1 MTQKLKVIIRCLVY
15 NHEPYLRDCLEGF
28 VMQKTNFA
36 FKAVV
41 HDDCSTDGSAAIIR
55 EYAEK
60 YPDIIE
66 PIYETENLYSKRNGS
81 LRQVMDA
88 ATMNRSDYIAYCEGD
103 DYWIDPHKLQKQ
115 VDYMDAHPECTM
127 VCTNAHI
134 EAPKGILTEEDLKNM
149 GWYHY
154 NESRIMATED
164 IITKGGWFIHTCTTL
179 YRANIKDSYPEEC
192 QRCHVGDYPLQI
204 FAALKGSIYYMH
216 EKMAVYRYMSV
227 GSWTEKD
234 CKMKEENANI
244 LPTRNILKMLSSL
257 DNYSKKY
264 YHSAFIERQI
274 HLVSVNLNNYP
285 HQRKEILKSLGWV
298 LRNNY
303 LTTYFNDNHT
313 SFLQRIKNKIKL
325 IFTWPYHPH
334 FAKLVLPKWHPLT
347 ILNELFHSKYKYND

>member
-1 MTQKLKVIIRCLVY
+1 
-15 NHEPYLRDCLEGF
+15 
-28 VMQKTNFA
+28 MQKTSFP
-36 FKAVV
+36 FRAVV
-41 HDDCSTDGSAAIIR
+41 HDDCSTDRSAAIIR

-66 PIYETENLYSKRNGS
+66 PIYETENQWKKGTLTA
-81 LRQVMDA
+81 VMDA

-127 VCTNAHI
+127 VCTNARI

-204 FAALKGSIYYMH
+204 FAALNGQVYYIH
-216 EKMAVYRYMSV
+216 EKTSVYRYCSN
-227 GSWTEKD
+227 GSWT
-234 CKMKEENANI
+234 ANNKKKLTTSAI
-244 LPTRNILKMLSSL
+244 PRWESSVRMLDTL
-257 DNYSKKY
+257 NKYSKKKY
-264 YHSAFIERQI
+264 DKIFKQTTQQAVLKYLKTNPHLLEATLERMGYVFI
-274 HLVSVNLNNYP
+274 NNYTNS
-285 HQRKEILKSLGWV
+285 HSIADVDGLSKKLHLILTKIRWYPFEPSPIINLLKNKSITERLRLGRMCKKSL
-298 LRNNY
+298 
-303 LTTYFNDNHT
+303 
-313 SFLQRIKNKIKL
+313 KNI
-325 IFTWPYHPH
+325 H
-334 FAKLVLPKWHPLT
+334 
-347 ILNELFHSKYKYND
+347 